1 MTRLESGRG
10 FPRVPPAAKLA
21 ISRIAVS
28 LLLLGLVS
36 MLIFAA
42 TQALPGDVVQVLLG
56 KDATRAQIDAI
67 RAQLNLDKPV
77 WQQYLLWAGSALRGD
92 LGVSFVSGVPVSDIL
107 ISRFGNTV
115 VIVVL
120 SFLVSVPLA
129 LTLGILSSLRR
140 DGLVDRTLMLV
151 GIGLNALPEFVLALF
166 LVLFLS
172 THVLHLLPAVSLLTP
187 GVSAWLQMPK
197 LILPVLTLALLQ
209 VSYLYRLVRA
219 AMIDVLASDYIEFAH
234 LKGIPPRQI
243 LLRHALP
250 NAVIPFVQA
259 TGTIFAISFG
269 GVVVIEYVFAF
280 PGLGTALASA
290 VGSRD
295 IQVVQAVTL
304 TIAAIFFATNIVT
317 DLFTLRLTP
326 PGRGGGQ

>member
-1 MTRLESGRG
+1 MTRSESGRG

-21 ISRIAVS
+21 ISRIAVC

-115 VIVVL
+115 VIVIL

-129 LTLGILSSLRR
+129 LTLGILSSLRS
-140 DGLVDRTLMLV
+140 DGLLDRTRMLL

-166 LVLFLS
+166 LVLLLS

-187 GVSAWLQMPK
+187 GVSAWLQPPK

-219 AMIDVLASDYIEFAH
+219 AMIDVLASDYIEFAR

-317 DLFTLRLTP
+317 DLVTLRLTP
-326 PGRGGGQ
+326 HGRGGSQ